1 MLTWQAPTNAGGL
14 TITNYTIY
22 RGNSSGEET
31 LYQVLGNQLNYTD
44 TSIQTGIMY
53 YYTVTANN
61 SLGESGFSNEV
72 HEIIPTQTQTVTTS
86 STTPSS
92 KSTTTSS
99 NINNSISQNSNTLL
113 FPILIIG
120 AIIAVSIIVII
131 ARQSSK
137 KRKISLVE
145 EVSKLHEAELKK
157 KEKINAQIDE
167 RLAHENEGETPAAP
181 SFFIPTRQCVHCGQK
196 VPIDSLFCTN
206 CGREMD

>member
-22 RGNSSGEET
+22 RGNSSGKET

-145 EVSKLHEAELKK
+145 EVSKSHEAELKK
-157 KEKINAQIDE
+157 KEKIDASNQ
-167 RLAHENEGETPAAP
+167 
-181 SFFIPTRQCVHCGQK
+181 
-196 VPIDSLFCTN
+196 
-206 CGREMD
+206 